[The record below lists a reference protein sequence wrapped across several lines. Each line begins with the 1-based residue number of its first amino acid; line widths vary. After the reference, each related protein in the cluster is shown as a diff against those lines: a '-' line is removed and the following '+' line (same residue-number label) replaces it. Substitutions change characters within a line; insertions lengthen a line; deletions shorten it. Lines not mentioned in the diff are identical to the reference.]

1 MLEYSFQSL
10 KENVFVKDR
19 LLDAFCCLLF
29 YLITGVKRLA
39 DAMSPFTRL
48 GTAVFGSS
56 ALGLGM
62 RANQTY

>member
-29 YLITGVKRLA
+29 YLITGVKILA

-48 GTAVFGSS
+48 GTAVFCSS
-56 ALGLGM
+56 ALGLGT